1 MNGWSPI
8 LNRPRTPCLNT
19 GVSLGRYFDAPSA
32 FFFRRTGLYDV
43 WGKRRVE
50 EGMMKIMDYLKE
62 EWVIP
67 DLKGTDKQSILRE
80 LSGVLVRPC
89 QVASVEELLQVLL
102 DREKLGSTGI
112 GEGIAIPHGRLKKLK
127 KFFISFG
134 RSIKG
139 VDFDSIDRN
148 LSRLF
153 FLVMAPE
160 NSAVDNLK
168 LLSRIV
174 NLLKDSSFKKRLIE
188 ASSQKELFQIISEED
203 EKY

>member
-1 MNGWSPI
+1 
-8 LNRPRTPCLNT
+8 
-19 GVSLGRYFDAPSA
+19 
-32 FFFRRTGLYDV
+32 
-43 WGKRRVE
+43 
-50 EGMMKIMDYLKE
+50 MKIMDYLKE

-67 DLKGTDKQSILRE
+67 DLQETDKRSILKE
-80 LSGVLVRPC
+80 LSSVLVKPC

-134 RSIKG
+134 RSKKG
-139 VDFDSIDRN
+139 IDFDSIDRHP
-148 LSRLF
+148 SQLF

-160 NSAVDNLK
+160 NSAVENLK

-174 NLLKDSSFKKRLIE
+174 TLLKDASFKKQLME
-188 ASSQKELFQIISEED
+188 ASSPKELFEVISEED
-203 EKY
+203 QKYRNAH

>member
-1 MNGWSPI
+1 
-8 LNRPRTPCLNT
+8 
-19 GVSLGRYFDAPSA
+19 
-32 FFFRRTGLYDV
+32 
-43 WGKRRVE
+43 
-50 EGMMKIMDYLKE
+50 MKIMDYLNE

-67 DLKGTDKQSILRE
+67 DLKGTDKPSILKE
-80 LSGVLVRPC
+80 LSDVLVKPC
-89 QVASVEELLQVLL
+89 QVSSVEELFRVLL

-127 KFFISFG
+127 RFYISFG
-134 RSIKG
+134 RSLNG
-139 VDFDSIDRN
+139 VDFDSIDRKP
-148 LSRLF
+148 SQLF

-174 NLLKDSSFKKRLIE
+174 TLLKEPSFKKKLMK
-188 ASSQKELFQIISEED
+188 ASSAKELFQIISEED

>member
-1 MNGWSPI
+1 
-8 LNRPRTPCLNT
+8 
-19 GVSLGRYFDAPSA
+19 
-32 FFFRRTGLYDV
+32 
-43 WGKRRVE
+43 
-50 EGMMKIMDYLKE
+50 MKIMDYLNE

-67 DLKGTDKQSILRE
+67 DLKGTDKPSILKE
-80 LSGVLVRPC
+80 LSGVLVKPC
-89 QVASVEELLQVLL
+89 QVSSIEELVQVLL

-127 KFFISFG
+127 RFYISFG
-134 RSIKG
+134 RSLKG
-139 VDFDSIDRN
+139 VDFDSIDRKP
-148 LSRLF
+148 SQLF

-174 NLLKDSSFKKRLIE
+174 TLLKESSFKKRLME
-188 ASSQKELFQIISEED
+188 ARSPKELFQIISEED

>member
-1 MNGWSPI
+1 
-8 LNRPRTPCLNT
+8 
-19 GVSLGRYFDAPSA
+19 
-32 FFFRRTGLYDV
+32 
-43 WGKRRVE
+43 
-50 EGMMKIMDYLKE
+50 MKIMDYLNE

-67 DLKGTDKQSILRE
+67 DLKGTDKPSILKE
-80 LSGVLVRPC
+80 LSGVLVKPC
-89 QVASVEELLQVLL
+89 QVSSVEELVQVLL

-127 KFFISFG
+127 RFYISFG
-134 RSIKG
+134 RSLNG
-139 VDFDSIDRN
+139 VDFDSIDRKP
-148 LSRLF
+148 SQLF

-174 NLLKDSSFKKRLIE
+174 TLLKEPSFKKRLME
-188 ASSQKELFQIISEED
+188 APSPKELFQIISEED

>member
-1 MNGWSPI
+1 
-8 LNRPRTPCLNT
+8 
-19 GVSLGRYFDAPSA
+19 
-32 FFFRRTGLYDV
+32 
-43 WGKRRVE
+43 
-50 EGMMKIMDYLKE
+50 MKILDYLDE
-62 EWVIP
+62 EWVIA
-67 DLKGTDKQSILRE
+67 DLQGLDKTSLLKE
-80 LSGVLVRPC
+80 LSSVLVKPC
-89 QVASVEELLQVLL
+89 KVTSVEELLQVLL

-134 RSIKG
+134 RSVKG
-139 VDFDSIDRN
+139 VDFDAIDRKP
-148 LSRLF
+148 SQLF

-174 NLLKDSSFKKRLIE
+174 TLLKEPSFKKRLME
-188 ASSQKELFQIISEED
+188 APSRKELFKVIAEAD

>member
-1 MNGWSPI
+1 
-8 LNRPRTPCLNT
+8 
-19 GVSLGRYFDAPSA
+19 
-32 FFFRRTGLYDV
+32 
-43 WGKRRVE
+43 
-50 EGMMKIMDYLKE
+50 MKIMDYLNE

-67 DLKGTDKQSILRE
+67 DLKGTDKPSILKE
-80 LSGVLVRPC
+80 LSGVLVKPC
-89 QVASVEELLQVLL
+89 QVSSIEELVQVLL

-127 KFFISFG
+127 RFYISFG
-134 RSIKG
+134 RSLKG
-139 VDFDSIDRN
+139 VDFDSIDRKP
-148 LSRLF
+148 SQLF

-174 NLLKDSSFKKRLIE
+174 TLLKEPSFKKRLME
-188 ASSQKELFQIISEED
+188 ARSPKELFQIISEED

>member
-1 MNGWSPI
+1 
-8 LNRPRTPCLNT
+8 
-19 GVSLGRYFDAPSA
+19 
-32 FFFRRTGLYDV
+32 
-43 WGKRRVE
+43 
-50 EGMMKIMDYLKE
+50 MMKIMDYLDE
-62 EWVIP
+62 EWVIA
-67 DLKGTDKQSILRE
+67 DLQGTDKASILKE
-80 LSGVLVRPC
+80 LSSVLVKPC
-89 QVASVEELLQVLL
+89 KATSGEELLQVLL

-134 RSIKG
+134 RSTPG
-139 VDFDSIDRN
+139 VDFDSIDRKP
-148 LSRLF
+148 SHLF

-174 NLLKDSSFKKRLIE
+174 TLLKEPSFKKRLIE
-188 ASSQKELFQIISEED
+188 APSRKELFQIISEED